1 MLQPKF
7 QNKRLVKH
15 HFPLLVTLCT
25 ILIRLAE
32 NFPDFFLSFLTING
46 IFDNVLISKIEDG
59 YHSGYQYAASRPWN
73 KIWQKHRYKSRFM
86 VWMEAM
92 RSLAGLFTTIN
103 LWRHTLNQR
112 HIMQLYFKFSST
124 FWDTPLYASAEI
136 FQLNTEFCKLAV
148 DSHTELCLRWELDS
162 FIRNLF

>member
-7 QNKRLVKH
+7 QNKRLVTH
-15 HFPLLVTLCT
+15 QFPLPVTLFT

-46 IFDNVLISKIEDG
+46 IFVNVLISKIEDG

-73 KIWQKHRYKSRFM
+73 KIWQKHRYESRFM

-92 RSLAGLFTTIN
+92 RLLAGLFTTI
-103 LWRHTLNQR
+103 LPMKTHFKSEAYHATLFYVFLNILG
-112 HIMQLYFKFSST
+112 HSSLCFS
-124 FWDTPLYASAEI
+124 WDFPIEHWIL
-136 FQLNTEFCKLAV
+136 
-148 DSHTELCLRWELDS
+148 
-162 FIRNLF
+162 